1 MKINVLVELNSTGSR
16 VEDTIELDDD
26 LTEEEIHREVINH
39 VLDSGMCE
47 IDYEIQQSKGHTC

>member
-1 MKINVLVELNSTGSR
+1 MKIKIWVELNSTGSCA
-16 VEDTIELDDD
+16 EDTIELDDD

-47 IDYEIQQSKGHTC
+47 IDYEIQQPKGMKK

>member
-26 LTEEEIHREVINH
+26 LTEEEIHQEVINH

-47 IDYEIQQSKGHTC
+47 IDYEIIER

>member
-1 MKINVLVELNSTGSR
+1 MKIKIWVELYSTGSC

-39 VLDSGMCE
+39 VLDSGLCE